1 MLLASPLLNQAVR
14 TAEPHPRAFAAVQTV
29 APMLEGFT
37 AALSDRLTE
46 SYHPLLE
53 LCRLLTESLACGAT
67 PGTSLRPSFLID
79 MESRVFERDVTQ
91 GVAAAFRRC
100 GPLDVSVQPLYRA
113 NQPTA
118 GQPDIQL
125 RPDVVVHGD
134 GRPLL
139 VVDAKWKRL
148 LGSPLVTPDLYQV
161 LAYCTTL
168 PVRRAVRLSRPSRSG
183 MALHACSP
191 GLPSGWRS
199 ARCGSPVRARR
210 VGVPCVAWD
219 GRCAGQRGQP
229 EASAPG

>member
-1 MLLASPLLNQAVR
+1 M
-14 TAEPHPRAFAAVQTV
+14 QTV
-29 APMLEGFT
+29 APTPEGFT

-67 PGTSLRPSFLID
+67 AGTSLRPSFLID
-79 MESRVFERDVTQ
+79 MERVFERYVTQ
-91 GVAAAFRRC
+91 GVVAAFRRC
-100 GPLDVSVQPLYRA
+100 GPFDVSVQPLYRA
-113 NQPTA
+113 NQPVA

-125 RPDVVVHGD
+125 RPDVVIHGD

-168 PVRRAVRLSRPSRSG
+168 PVRRALLVY
-183 MALHACSP
+183 P
-191 GLPSGWRS
+191 GRRDRVWHYRARQGFRS
-199 ARCGSPVRARR
+199 AGDPHAAGRRLARGVWAFLASLGTGGAPGSAGRAGGVSPRMSARHHIRGLTPLGSPFV
-210 VGVPCVAWD
+210 
-219 GRCAGQRGQP
+219 QKQ
-229 EASAPG
+229 